1 MLQWELIM
9 KRMLR
14 NIQKFTDKITE
25 NHTSAYAA
33 QSAFFIVLSL
43 IPIILLLL
51 TLVQFTP
58 VTKGDVMT
66 AVVQVIPKSIYPT
79 IISIVNQVYNQS
91 RTVIPLTAVVAVWS
105 AGRGV
110 LSMSS
115 GLNCVYGSKE
125 TRNYVYLRIRAGFYT
140 LLFLAAIVLSLIILV
155 FGNSLSIFINS
166 YFPVVK
172 HIMDYLIATRTIFAI
187 IILTMIN
194 MTIYRF
200 LPNKKVLFRRQL
212 PGAIFTAIGWVFAS
226 FLFSAYLDIFKG
238 FSDMYGS
245 LTTIVLIMLWLYFCM
260 YVMLLGGEINV
271 IYQMVIKE
279 EKSLELLDKNR

>member
-187 IILTMIN
+187 VILTMIN

>member
-1 MLQWELIM
+1 M

-187 IILTMIN
+187 VILTMIN

>member
-1 MLQWELIM
+1 M